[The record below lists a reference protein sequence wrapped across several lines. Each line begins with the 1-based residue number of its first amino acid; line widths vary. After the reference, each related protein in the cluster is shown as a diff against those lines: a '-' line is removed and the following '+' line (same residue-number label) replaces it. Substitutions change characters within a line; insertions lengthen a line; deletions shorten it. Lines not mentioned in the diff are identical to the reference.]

1 MKKKS
6 ITQFINNTLEV
17 ARLMLLRT
25 IVEYSYKISENN
37 EIHEVI
43 DENGIYK
50 MRPVKESIVIMPGEK
65 LKLKP
70 KSYHIMFI
78 NLKRNL
84 INKEMLEAR
93 LIFNKG
99 LKIDIM
105 FKVVIGQDSEKN
117 H

>member
-1 MKKKS
+1 MKEIRS
-6 ITQFINNTLEV
+6 
-17 ARLMLLRT
+17 A
-25 IVEYSYKISENN
+25 ISENN